1 MMPEEMIQS
10 WIILSNEEELLRCC
24 DMIHLLDLRLRIA
37 DVKRL
42 SLVLRQV
49 LLIFIFSL
57 NYIHDRQTRIL
68 NEIRASNK
76 SYNHFELVVNTTFGS
91 YLFCYLLWI
100 ITYKL

>member
-1 MMPEEMIQS
+1 MPEEMIQS

-49 LLIFIFSL
+49 LLIFNIF
-57 NYIHDRQTRIL
+57 I
-68 NEIRASNK
+68 
-76 SYNHFELVVNTTFGS
+76 ELYT
-91 YLFCYLLWI
+91 W
-100 ITYKL
+100 